1 MRNLI
6 LVFILMFLSG
16 CVVKESKAAP
26 YLNEYGKLVVFT
38 DSKENCKVLGDI
50 KSGISVEST
59 LNWQYF
65 HEFDTFAR
73 NDLRNQAS
81 VFAKNGENI
90 KLRIIDKKIMCR
102 EFWKDCMEVYGSYDS
117 IPPSA
122 FVISLD
128 YTAEILKC
136 N

>member
-1 MRNLI
+1 MKNLI
-6 LVFILMFLSG
+6 LVFALFCLTG
-16 CVVKESKAAP
+16 CVYKESKAAP
-26 YLNEYGKLVVFT
+26 YLNEYGKLVIFT
-38 DSKENCKVLGDI
+38 DDKASCKVLGDI
-50 KSGISVEST
+50 KSSISVDSMA
-59 LNWQYF
+59 NYQYF
-65 HEFDTFAR
+65 SEFDSFAR

-90 KLRIIDKKIMCR
+90 KLRIINKKIMCR
-102 EFWKDCMEVYGSYDS
+102 HFWKDCMEVYRSYDS

-122 FVISLD
+122 AVISLD